1 VQYNIGPEYPFSGIY
16 GQSIKCSSKSGF
28 QPMAQ
33 TIRQYNASDIGWLL
47 YSTCAQDEERLTQSL
62 SHLIGENIGVK
73 WKPIRTMAGGSKR

>member
-1 VQYNIGPEYPFSGIY
+1 
-16 GQSIKCSSKSGF
+16 
-28 QPMAQ
+28 MAQ